1 MYKTE
6 EYLEKYSVFEEW
18 ANLKYG
24 EGGLWYL
31 EENHRDRMTRK
42 ELRYFRTVRNF
53 LTHNPYETPE
63 PFILLTDA
71 FKDRFDRLRSKLMD
85 KITSVCV
92 PYDAIYKCKMAD
104 KVMPTISVMRDKIY
118 TYVPIMK
125 GRTVWGVFCESTIFS
140 MAGEGDMSKI
150 KEITTFFDIRKY
162 ITEYSSDGIYD
173 FVWSDATVDDVCK
186 LFSDA
191 IDQGRRLDVLY
202 ITNTGTSEGELVGLI
217 TIWDIATLQ

>member
-1 MYKTE
+1 MYNTE
-6 EYLEKYSVFEEW
+6 DYLEKYSVFEEW
-18 ANLKYG
+18 ANLKFG

-31 EENHRDRMTRK
+31 EENHHDRKIRK

-71 FKDRFDRLRSKLMD
+71 FKERFDHLCSKLMD
-85 KITSVCV
+85 KITSVCI
-92 PYDAIYKCKMAD
+92 PYDNIYMCKMAD
-104 KVMPTISVMRDKIY
+104 KVLPTISTMREKTY

-140 MAGEGDMSKI
+140 MAGEGDLALI
-150 KEITTFFDIRKY
+150 KENATFFDIRKY
-162 ITEYSSDGIYD
+162 ILDYSNKGIYD
-173 FVWSDATVDDVCK
+173 FVWSDATIDDVCK
-186 LFSDA
+186 IFSDA
-191 IDQGRRLDVLY
+191 MDKGRRLDVLY

-217 TIWDIATLQ
+217 TVWDISAL